1 MNKPMKNV
9 AFFALVL
16 TQLILVDV
24 DLFAQGSG
32 SSSYG
37 AGTNPYS
44 RNTNTNPNSGV
55 YDDTAFE
62 VVRQAKGSILS
73 LETDYITIKT
83 KKNRIVKI
91 QLTPETGYRR
101 KKSDMTIEELT
112 EGQLVKVFYRP
123 KNSSQPVDQAVTVRL
138 IE

>member
-1 MNKPMKNV
+1 MKKV
-9 AFFALVL
+9 AFFAIVL
-16 TQLILVDV
+16 TLLILEDHR
-24 DLFAQGSG
+24 LFAQGSG

-37 AGTNPYS
+37 TGTNPYN
-44 RNTNTNPNSGV
+44 RNTNTSSSTGV

-73 LETDYITIKT
+73 LDTDYITIKT
-83 KKNRIVKI
+83 KKNKLVKI
-91 QLTPETGYRR
+91 QLTPETGYKR
-101 KKSDMTIEELT
+101 KKNDLTLEELT

-123 KNSSQPVDQAVTVRL
+123 KNSSQPIDQAVTVRL